1 MTTIDS
7 AALRRTVQQ
16 PFGLVVEAPDGHADL
31 RDLAPQTLAD
41 WTEEH
46 HVLVLR
52 GFTLLD
58 KPDLIAYCEAW
69 GEILMWDFGAVLDL
83 VIQDDPQN
91 YLFTRGEVPFHWD
104 GAFARVDPRFFLFQ
118 CIQAPAEGGGG
129 ETVFSDT
136 TRVVAEAD
144 PDTVRR
150 WGSLSVA
157 YRTEKL
163 AHYGGEIIKP
173 LLSTHPSTGA
183 TTIRYA
189 EPLPADRFLNPLS
202 VRVEGVAAEEQEQFV
217 TELAELLHRDDHCYA
232 HQWRTGDIV
241 VADNHALVHGRN
253 AFSGDASRVLQRI
266 QVI

>member
-1 MTTIDS
+1 MTTMDA
-7 AALRRTVQQ
+7 AALRRTAQQ
-16 PFGLVVEAPDGHADL
+16 PFGLVVEAPGGDADL
-31 RDLAPQTLAD
+31 RELPPRTLAE

-46 HVLVLR
+46 RVLVLR
-52 GFTLLD
+52 GFRLLD
-58 KPDLIAYCEAW
+58 KPDLVTYCEAW
-69 GEILMWDFGAVLDL
+69 GEILMWDFGAVLEL
-83 VIQDDPQN
+83 VIQDDAQN

-118 CIQAPAEGGGG
+118 CVQAPAAGGGG

-136 TRVVAEAD
+136 TRVVADAD
-144 PDTVRR
+144 PATVRR
-150 WGSLSVA
+150 WETLSVA

-163 AHYGGEIIKP
+163 AHYGGEITKP
-173 LLSTHPSTGA
+173 LLSRHPSSGA

-202 VRVEGVAAEEQEQFV
+202 VRVEGVEAAEQEQFAA
-217 TELAELLHRDDHCYA
+217 ELADLLHRDEYCYA
-232 HQWRTGDIV
+232 HEWRDGDIV

-253 AFSGDASRVLQRI
+253 AFRGDASRVLQRI